1 MEYAIDVRGLTKS
14 FGNQI
19 VLDGI
24 DIAVPAGTIHAVLGP
39 NGAGKTTLI
48 NALTTLARPDS
59 GSASVNGYDVV
70 TQAADVRRRIS
81 VTGQYA
87 AVDDVLT
94 ARENLRMMAGLLG
107 LKRPAARERTEQL
120 LERFTLTAAAGK
132 RVSTFSGGMRRR
144 LDLAISLICSPP
156 IIFLDEP
163 TTGLD
168 TRSRRALWDE
178 VERLRNDGV
187 TILLTTQYLDEA
199 DTLADMISV
208 LDRGRVVASGTP
220 SRLKAQVGSDV
231 VEVRDE
237 HGDVI
242 HEVHTDG
249 TPRDVVRVLST
260 VPDGNVGTVT
270 IRRPTLDDVFLS
282 VTSDS
287 GTEHSSTRPLEG
299 VAS

>member
-242 HEVHTDG
+242 QEVHTDG